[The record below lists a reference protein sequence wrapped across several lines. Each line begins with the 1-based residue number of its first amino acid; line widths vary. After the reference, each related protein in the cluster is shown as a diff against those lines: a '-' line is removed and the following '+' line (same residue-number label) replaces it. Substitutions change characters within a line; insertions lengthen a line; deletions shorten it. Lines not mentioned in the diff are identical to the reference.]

1 LTAIAPG
8 WPGRGTAGIA
18 GRHKVLGR
26 KSPDG
31 YISLADA
38 DPDLLRGLDETSAEQ
53 VREVAQVGVLSL
65 EPGQWE
71 PSVESGRALYGLF
84 VVEGLLCRDVLIEG
98 RRAAELLGP
107 GDMLRPLAS
116 EATDPSVSFEIAWE
130 VLQPTTLAVLD
141 RRFAAIVAPWPE
153 VTAALME
160 RMVRRAHAL
169 AFQLAVIH
177 LKLVETRLLWYY
189 AARWGRV
196 TPEGR
201 ILSVRLPHAL
211 LARVVGARRPSV
223 STALG
228 RLHDRGLV
236 ERIENGHWLL
246 LGDPPSELEDLG
258 DVTLP
263 LAADPQ
269 VLHDARA

>member
-1 LTAIAPG
+1 MLN
-8 WPGRGTAGIA
+8 
-18 GRHKVLGR
+18 R
-26 KSPDG
+26 KGPDG

-38 DPDLLRGLDETSAEQ
+38 DPDLLRGLDQATAEQ
-53 VREVAQVGVLSL
+53 VREVARVGVLSV
-65 EPGQWE
+65 EPGRWE
-71 PSVESGRALYGLF
+71 PAAEAARALYGLF
-84 VVEGLLCRDVLIEG
+84 VVEGLLCRDVVIEG
-98 RRAAELLGP
+98 RRAAELIGP
-107 GDMLRPLAS
+107 GDLLRPLAS
-116 EATDPSVSFEIAWE
+116 EAPEPSVSFEIAWE

-141 RRFAAIVAPWPE
+141 RRFASIVAPWPE
-153 VTAALME
+153 VTSALME

-169 AFQLAVIH
+169 AFQLAVSH
-177 LKLVETRLLWYY
+177 LKLVETRLLAVLWYY
-189 AARWGRV
+189 ADSWGRV

-201 ILSVRLPHAL
+201 IVSVRLTHAL

-269 VLHDARA
+269 LLHDARA